1 MEGVMD
7 EAYNYGRNWITATL
21 RNRVPSYRYL
31 LSADCIANF
40 LVLKC
45 FIPGPD

>member
-21 RNRVPSYRYL
+21 RNSIPSYL
-31 LSADCIANF
+31 LTAQSTASMDEITNR
-40 LVLKC
+40 LQS
-45 FIPGPD
+45 